1 MTEQATAEMTT
12 TEVVKPA
19 KAAKADKKAKL
30 VKQKIT
36 LFSADPLTLVAKL
49 EEYILAG
56 ARVDPTEYASLRSLP
71 MRVGLYVE
79 GPADKDNWLW
89 KNDAYLNCFGIDV
102 AEFTYDAKALEALE
116 WNDFRKVCNAVGVK
130 GKERA
135 KMTKEYLAAID
146 A

>member
-1 MTEQATAEMTT
+1 MIEQATAEVVTT
-12 TEVVKPA
+12 SVVKPT
-19 KAAKADKKAKL
+19 KAAKKVKL

-36 LFSADPLTLVAKL
+36 LFSADPMTLIAKL

-56 ARVDPTEYASLRSLP
+56 AKVDPTEFTHLRTLP

-79 GPADKDNWLW
+79 GPADKDDWLW

-102 AEFTYDAKALEALE
+102 AEFTYDAKGLEALE
-116 WNDFRKVCNAVGVK
+116 WDDFRKVCAGVGVK

-135 KMTKEYLAAID
+135 KMTREYLAAI
-146 A
+146 AE